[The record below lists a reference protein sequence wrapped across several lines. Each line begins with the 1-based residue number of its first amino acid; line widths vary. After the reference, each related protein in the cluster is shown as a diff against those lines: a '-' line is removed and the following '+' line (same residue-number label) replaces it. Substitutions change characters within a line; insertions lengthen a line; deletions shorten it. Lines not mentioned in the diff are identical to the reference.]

1 MDAVTLKH
9 VDKSYTSYS
18 TEVVLTGQT
27 RESRTRQV
35 LKDLS
40 LSFPV
45 GQLTVIVGRSG
56 CGKSTLLKLLA
67 GKEQPDA
74 GEIAMPEGWH
84 SAMLSPEPYVISW
97 TNVQRNVA
105 MACGV
110 GKTPEERYEKAR
122 DFVRLVGLEDY
133 ADLTPV
139 ELSTG
144 SLRPNR
150 REDFMTHAAQISPG
164 TLGASLPET
173 SQFGRFLRTIFDG
186 DQELIDY
193 IQRVFGYCLTG
204 STKEQVFFI
213 AYGTGANG
221 KSTLIDIVSHIL
233 SEYVHT
239 IPVDVLMSRERGGGA
254 SPEIARAKGARLV
267 VASESSS
274 VSKLNEGQIKQLTG
288 NDLIAARPLYS
299 QGFTY
304 KPEFKIWLS
313 TNHKPFIS
321 GTDHG
326 IWRRVQLIPFS
337 VTIPEEEIDRD
348 LPEKL
353 KAEAPLILNW
363 MLEGAKLWYR
373 QGLRP
378 PAAVLD
384 ATKEYRSE
392 MDTMEEFLQNCLR
405 TEPGATTSAREL
417 YEAYQQFCQSN
428 CLNAVSQTSF
438 GRKLKEKGFQKQ
450 KTPFVHYQNVVVL
463 EEYLPFREVTA
474 SLPFPE

>member
-144 SLRPNR
+144 MKQR
-150 REDFMTHAAQISPG
+150 
-164 TLGASLPET
+164 LGLARVLAGQAELLLMDEPFASLD
-173 SQFGRFLRTIFDG
+173 FLTREELQTQLLGIQQKMPRTIILVTHQLDEAVLLGQKIIVMHSDSTVWEFD
-186 DQELIDY
+186 L
-193 IQRVFGYCLTG
+193 
-204 STKEQVFFI
+204 S
-213 AYGTGANG
+213 GAP
-221 KSTLIDIVSHIL
+221 
-233 SEYVHT
+233 Y
-239 IPVDVLMSRERGGGA
+239 P
-254 SPEIARAKGARLV
+254 
-267 VASESSS
+267 
-274 VSKLNEGQIKQLTG
+274 
-288 NDLIAARPLYS
+288 
-299 QGFTY
+299 
-304 KPEFKIWLS
+304 
-313 TNHKPFIS
+313 
-321 GTDHG
+321 
-326 IWRRVQLIPFS
+326 
-337 VTIPEEEIDRD
+337 RD
-348 LPEKL
+348 LSAPQMQQL
-353 KAEAPLILNW
+353 K
-363 MLEGAKLWYR
+363 
-373 QGLRP
+373 
-378 PAAVLD
+378 
-384 ATKEYRSE
+384 
-392 MDTMEEFLQNCLR
+392 
-405 TEPGATTSAREL
+405 REITD
-417 YEAYQQFCQSN
+417 EC
-428 CLNAVSQTSF
+428 
-438 GRKLKEKGFQKQ
+438 RKAQ
-450 KTPFVHYQNVVVL
+450 
-463 EEYLPFREVTA
+463 A
-474 SLPFPE
+474 

>member
-56 CGKSTLLKLLA
+56 CGKSTLLKLLE

-144 SLRPNR
+144 MKQR
-150 REDFMTHAAQISPG
+150 
-164 TLGASLPET
+164 LGLARVLAGQAELLLMDEPFASLD
-173 SQFGRFLRTIFDG
+173 FLTREELQTQLLAIQQKMPRTIILVTHQLDEAVLLGQKIIVMHSDSTVREFD
-186 DQELIDY
+186 
-193 IQRVFGYCLTG
+193 
-204 STKEQVFFI
+204 
-213 AYGTGANG
+213 
-221 KSTLIDIVSHIL
+221 L
-233 SEYVHT
+233 SGEPY
-239 IPVDVLMSRERGGGA
+239 P
-254 SPEIARAKGARLV
+254 
-267 VASESSS
+267 
-274 VSKLNEGQIKQLTG
+274 
-288 NDLIAARPLYS
+288 
-299 QGFTY
+299 
-304 KPEFKIWLS
+304 
-313 TNHKPFIS
+313 
-321 GTDHG
+321 
-326 IWRRVQLIPFS
+326 
-337 VTIPEEEIDRD
+337 RD
-348 LPEKL
+348 LSAPQMQQL
-353 KAEAPLILNW
+353 K
-363 MLEGAKLWYR
+363 
-373 QGLRP
+373 
-378 PAAVLD
+378 
-384 ATKEYRSE
+384 
-392 MDTMEEFLQNCLR
+392 
-405 TEPGATTSAREL
+405 REITD
-417 YEAYQQFCQSN
+417 EC
-428 CLNAVSQTSF
+428 
-438 GRKLKEKGFQKQ
+438 RKAQ
-450 KTPFVHYQNVVVL
+450 
-463 EEYLPFREVTA
+463 A
-474 SLPFPE
+474 

>member
-1 MDAVTLKH
+1 MDTVTLKH

-144 SLRPNR
+144 MKQR
-150 REDFMTHAAQISPG
+150 
-164 TLGASLPET
+164 LGLARVLAGQAELLLMDEPFASLD
-173 SQFGRFLRTIFDG
+173 FLTREELQTQLLGIQQKMPRTIILVTHQLDEAVLLGQKIIVMHSDSTVREFD
-186 DQELIDY
+186 
-193 IQRVFGYCLTG
+193 
-204 STKEQVFFI
+204 
-213 AYGTGANG
+213 
-221 KSTLIDIVSHIL
+221 L
-233 SEYVHT
+233 SGEPY
-239 IPVDVLMSRERGGGA
+239 PRD
-254 SPEIARAKGARLV
+254 
-267 VASESSS
+267 
-274 VSKLNEGQIKQLTG
+274 
-288 NDLIAARPLYS
+288 
-299 QGFTY
+299 
-304 KPEFKIWLS
+304 LS
-313 TNHKPFIS
+313 TPQMQQLKREI
-321 GTDHG
+321 TDEC
-326 IWRRVQLIPFS
+326 R
-337 VTIPEEEIDRD
+337 
-348 LPEKL
+348 
-353 KAEAPLILNW
+353 KAQA
-363 MLEGAKLWYR
+363 
-373 QGLRP
+373 
-378 PAAVLD
+378 
-384 ATKEYRSE
+384 
-392 MDTMEEFLQNCLR
+392 
-405 TEPGATTSAREL
+405 
-417 YEAYQQFCQSN
+417 
-428 CLNAVSQTSF
+428 
-438 GRKLKEKGFQKQ
+438 
-450 KTPFVHYQNVVVL
+450 
-463 EEYLPFREVTA
+463 
-474 SLPFPE
+474 

>member
-40 LSFPV
+40 LSFLV

-144 SLRPNR
+144 MKQR
-150 REDFMTHAAQISPG
+150 
-164 TLGASLPET
+164 LGLARVLAGQAELLLMDEPFASLD
-173 SQFGRFLRTIFDG
+173 FLTREELQTQLLGIQQKMPRTIILVTHQLDEAVLLGQKIIVMHSDSPVREFD
-186 DQELIDY
+186 
-193 IQRVFGYCLTG
+193 
-204 STKEQVFFI
+204 
-213 AYGTGANG
+213 
-221 KSTLIDIVSHIL
+221 L
-233 SEYVHT
+233 SGEPY
-239 IPVDVLMSRERGGGA
+239 P
-254 SPEIARAKGARLV
+254 
-267 VASESSS
+267 
-274 VSKLNEGQIKQLTG
+274 
-288 NDLIAARPLYS
+288 
-299 QGFTY
+299 
-304 KPEFKIWLS
+304 
-313 TNHKPFIS
+313 
-321 GTDHG
+321 
-326 IWRRVQLIPFS
+326 
-337 VTIPEEEIDRD
+337 RD
-348 LPEKL
+348 LSAPQMQQL
-353 KAEAPLILNW
+353 K
-363 MLEGAKLWYR
+363 
-373 QGLRP
+373 
-378 PAAVLD
+378 
-384 ATKEYRSE
+384 
-392 MDTMEEFLQNCLR
+392 
-405 TEPGATTSAREL
+405 REITD
-417 YEAYQQFCQSN
+417 EC
-428 CLNAVSQTSF
+428 
-438 GRKLKEKGFQKQ
+438 RKAQ
-450 KTPFVHYQNVVVL
+450 
-463 EEYLPFREVTA
+463 A
-474 SLPFPE
+474 

>member
-97 TNVQRNVA
+97 TSVQRNVA

-144 SLRPNR
+144 MKQR
-150 REDFMTHAAQISPG
+150 
-164 TLGASLPET
+164 LGLARVLAGQAELLLMDEPFASLD
-173 SQFGRFLRTIFDG
+173 FLTREELQTQLLGIQQKMPRTIILVTHQLDEAVLLGQKIIVMHSDSTVREFDLSG
-186 DQELIDY
+186 EPYPRDLSAPQ
-193 IQRVFGYCLTG
+193 IQQLKR
-204 STKEQVFFI
+204 
-213 AYGTGANG
+213 
-221 KSTLIDIVSHIL
+221 
-233 SEYVHT
+233 
-239 IPVDVLMSRERGGGA
+239 
-254 SPEIARAKGARLV
+254 EIADECR
-267 VASESSS
+267 
-274 VSKLNEGQIKQLTG
+274 
-288 NDLIAARPLYS
+288 
-299 QGFTY
+299 
-304 KPEFKIWLS
+304 
-313 TNHKPFIS
+313 
-321 GTDHG
+321 
-326 IWRRVQLIPFS
+326 
-337 VTIPEEEIDRD
+337 
-348 LPEKL
+348 
-353 KAEAPLILNW
+353 KAQA
-363 MLEGAKLWYR
+363 
-373 QGLRP
+373 
-378 PAAVLD
+378 
-384 ATKEYRSE
+384 
-392 MDTMEEFLQNCLR
+392 
-405 TEPGATTSAREL
+405 
-417 YEAYQQFCQSN
+417 
-428 CLNAVSQTSF
+428 
-438 GRKLKEKGFQKQ
+438 
-450 KTPFVHYQNVVVL
+450 
-463 EEYLPFREVTA
+463 
-474 SLPFPE
+474 

>member
-144 SLRPNR
+144 MKQR
-150 REDFMTHAAQISPG
+150 
-164 TLGASLPET
+164 LGLARVLAGQAELLLMDEPFASLD
-173 SQFGRFLRTIFDG
+173 FLTREELQTQLLGIQQKMPRTIILVTHQLDEAVLLGQKIIVMHSDSTVREFDLS
-186 DQELIDY
+186 DEPYPRDLSAPQ
-193 IQRVFGYCLTG
+193 IQQLKR
-204 STKEQVFFI
+204 
-213 AYGTGANG
+213 
-221 KSTLIDIVSHIL
+221 
-233 SEYVHT
+233 
-239 IPVDVLMSRERGGGA
+239 
-254 SPEIARAKGARLV
+254 EIADECR
-267 VASESSS
+267 
-274 VSKLNEGQIKQLTG
+274 
-288 NDLIAARPLYS
+288 
-299 QGFTY
+299 
-304 KPEFKIWLS
+304 
-313 TNHKPFIS
+313 
-321 GTDHG
+321 
-326 IWRRVQLIPFS
+326 
-337 VTIPEEEIDRD
+337 
-348 LPEKL
+348 
-353 KAEAPLILNW
+353 KAQA
-363 MLEGAKLWYR
+363 
-373 QGLRP
+373 
-378 PAAVLD
+378 
-384 ATKEYRSE
+384 
-392 MDTMEEFLQNCLR
+392 
-405 TEPGATTSAREL
+405 
-417 YEAYQQFCQSN
+417 
-428 CLNAVSQTSF
+428 
-438 GRKLKEKGFQKQ
+438 
-450 KTPFVHYQNVVVL
+450 
-463 EEYLPFREVTA
+463 
-474 SLPFPE
+474 

>member
-144 SLRPNR
+144 MKQRLGLARVLAGQAELLLMDEPFASLDFLT
-150 REDFMTHAAQISPG
+150 REDLQTQL
-164 TLGASLPET
+164 LGIQQKMP
-173 SQFGRFLRTIFDG
+173 RTIILVTHQLDEAVLLGQKIIVMHSDSTVREFD
-186 DQELIDY
+186 
-193 IQRVFGYCLTG
+193 
-204 STKEQVFFI
+204 
-213 AYGTGANG
+213 
-221 KSTLIDIVSHIL
+221 L
-233 SEYVHT
+233 SGEPY
-239 IPVDVLMSRERGGGA
+239 P
-254 SPEIARAKGARLV
+254 
-267 VASESSS
+267 
-274 VSKLNEGQIKQLTG
+274 
-288 NDLIAARPLYS
+288 
-299 QGFTY
+299 
-304 KPEFKIWLS
+304 
-313 TNHKPFIS
+313 
-321 GTDHG
+321 
-326 IWRRVQLIPFS
+326 
-337 VTIPEEEIDRD
+337 RD
-348 LPEKL
+348 LSAPQMQQL
-353 KAEAPLILNW
+353 K
-363 MLEGAKLWYR
+363 
-373 QGLRP
+373 
-378 PAAVLD
+378 
-384 ATKEYRSE
+384 
-392 MDTMEEFLQNCLR
+392 
-405 TEPGATTSAREL
+405 REITD
-417 YEAYQQFCQSN
+417 EC
-428 CLNAVSQTSF
+428 
-438 GRKLKEKGFQKQ
+438 RKAQ
-450 KTPFVHYQNVVVL
+450 
-463 EEYLPFREVTA
+463 A
-474 SLPFPE
+474 